1 MTLLFSKI
9 LQVIY
14 QNKTYWCLPV
24 TSVLT
29 PLGMNITILLAEMII
44 LEIIIRKIST
54 LVDGDTFS
62 RKA

>member
-9 LQVIY
+9 LHVIC

-54 LVDGDTFS
+54 LVDDDTFS
-62 RKA
+62 GKA